1 MFAEPIREGF
11 DVFVH
16 DAGESF
22 GAVRHVGRDTIAVY
36 VENAGDFTIP
46 LIAVKEVHDEKV
58 ILDCGKLDADVRNA
72 IGHAHEGEHTEF
84 G

>member
-1 MFAEPIREGF
+1 MFQEKIREGF

-22 GAVRHVGRDTIAVY
+22 GAVRAVGHNAIIVY

-46 LIAVKEVHDEKV
+46 LSAVKEVHDEKV
-58 ILDCGKLDADVRNA
+58 ILDGGKLDHDLREA
-72 IGHAHEGEHTEF
+72 IGRAHDDEHTEF

>member
-1 MFAEPIREGF
+1 MTEERIREGF

-16 DAGESF
+16 DGGKSF
-22 GAVRHVGRDTIAVY
+22 GAVRDVRQGTIRVY

-46 LIAVKEVHDEKV
+46 LSAVREVHDEKV
-58 ILDCGKLDADVRNA
+58 ILDRGKLDAELLEA
-72 IGHAHEGEHTEF
+72 IRHAHEGEHTEF

>member
-1 MFAEPIREGF
+1 MIAEKIREGF

-16 DAGESF
+16 DGGKSF
-22 GAVRHVGRDTIAVY
+22 GAVRGVGGGKIRIY

-46 LIAVKEVHDEKV
+46 VTAVKEVHDEKV
-58 ILDCGKLDADVRNA
+58 ILDRSKLDDDLREA
-72 IGHAHEGEHTEF
+72 ISHAHEGEHTEF